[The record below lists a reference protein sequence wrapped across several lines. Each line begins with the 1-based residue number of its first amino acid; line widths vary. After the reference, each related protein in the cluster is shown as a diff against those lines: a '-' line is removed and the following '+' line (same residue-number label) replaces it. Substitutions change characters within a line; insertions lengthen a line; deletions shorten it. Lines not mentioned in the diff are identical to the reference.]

1 MPFIIHAALDPNGVI
16 THPDFVGPV
25 GVNPDIAYLLR
36 TGNGIAFALAT
47 EAGERV
53 ARGLLIGAADG
64 SHPGREALDAF
75 GEEVNATR
83 VLMAT
88 GAGTWVD
95 IRV

>member
-1 MPFIIHAALDPNGVI
+1 MPFIILEAIAPTGVV
-16 THPDFVGPV
+16 THPDFVGPE

-36 TGNGIAFALAT
+36 TGNGIPFTLAT

-64 SHPGREALDAF
+64 SHPGREALDSF
-75 GEEVNATR
+75 GAEVEATR